1 MTDCATERR
10 SPCYLIGLLPN
21 IAEHNWD
28 DNVSRIPLGP
38 LPSPRKVRGSP
49 GMTVELVQAAAASF
63 ASCVSTACTPFR
75 RASGVGQSRDTTIF

>member
-21 IAEHNWD
+21 IVEHNWD
-28 DNVSRIPLGP
+28 DNVSRIPLDP

-49 GMTVELVQAAAASF
+49 EMTVEFVQAAAASF
-63 ASCVSTACTPFR
+63 TNWESTACTPLS